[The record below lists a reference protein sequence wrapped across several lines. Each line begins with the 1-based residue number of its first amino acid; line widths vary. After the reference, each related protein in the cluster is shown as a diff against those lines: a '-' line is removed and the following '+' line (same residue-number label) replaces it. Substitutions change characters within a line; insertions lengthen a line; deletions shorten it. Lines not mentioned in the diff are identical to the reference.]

1 MLHFEDFPVGRQFD
15 FKPVTVKAE
24 DIIAFAAEFD
34 PQPMHMSEDGGK
46 ASILGGLAASGWHT
60 SAMMMR
66 MLCDGYIGQ
75 AASEGSPGVDSMEW
89 KKAVLSGDTLSGTC
103 TVLEARV
110 SRSRPEIGIVR
121 LRAVVTNQK
130 DETVAI
136 CDYAN
141 MIRCRPTGE
150 KP

>member
-24 DIIAFAAEFD
+24 DIIAFAGEFD

-89 KKAVLSGDTLSGTC
+89 K
-103 TVLEARV
+103 
-110 SRSRPEIGIVR
+110 
-121 LRAVVTNQK
+121 
-130 DETVAI
+130 
-136 CDYAN
+136 
-141 MIRCRPTGE
+141 
-150 KP
+150 